1 MLYYTGSQTFNHE
14 MRKHALEK
22 GFTLNEYS
30 LRRVDANGRAGKPLH
45 IKSEKEI
52 FDYLEMDY
60 KRPDERNM
68 D

>member
-1 MLYYTGSQTFNHE
+1 